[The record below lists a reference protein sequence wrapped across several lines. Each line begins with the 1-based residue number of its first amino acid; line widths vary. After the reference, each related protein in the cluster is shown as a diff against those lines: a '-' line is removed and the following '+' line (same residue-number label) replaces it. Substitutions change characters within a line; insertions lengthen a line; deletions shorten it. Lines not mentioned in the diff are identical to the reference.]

1 MYIINFKE
9 NILMANKKKPESEHQ
24 TRYSVPMYPETIKVL
39 LSRKLNSGMTWDGFI
54 SELLRTSNAGK

>member
-1 MYIINFKE
+1 
-9 NILMANKKKPESEHQ
+9 MANKKKPESEHQ